1 VIKRVVEDEK
11 MTSKKIKRTNPKKVV
26 KVLKENLKEK
36 EPRKTL
42 MNQVKR
48 NLAKK
53 RKRSDVEYLINEN
66 DLIFQ

>member
-1 VIKRVVEDEK
+1 MIKRVVEDEK

-53 RKRSDVEYLINEN
+53 RKRSDVEYLINN
-66 DLIFQ
+66 KS